1 MAYKVLTSLIGV
13 LRHDF
18 TTFGCL
24 LFINQYLAI
33 SEAVFFKVLVSNF
46 SQIVGNQALIS
57 MGFVSRGVWVMGYC
71 GCMGY
76 EAFFPANQLGGLKN
90 LWD

>member
-1 MAYKVLTSLIGV
+1 MMAYKILTSLIGV
-13 LRHDF
+13 LHHDF
-18 TTFGCL
+18 TTFGYL
-24 LFINQYLAI
+24 LFTNQYLAI
-33 SEAVFFKVLVSNF
+33 SKAVLVLII
-46 SQIVGNQALIS
+46 SQIVGNQAPIS

>member
-1 MAYKVLTSLIGV
+1 MAYKILTSLIGV

-18 TTFGCL
+18 TTFGYLCL
-24 LFINQYLAI
+24 QINILPFLKQFWTI
-33 SEAVFFKVLVSNF
+33 LVSIL
-46 SQIVGNQALIS
+46 SQIVGNQAPIS

-76 EAFFPANQLGGLKN
+76 EPFFPANQLGGLKN